1 MKIEKKTEKNA
12 NQLVSSIVEGI
23 QEKKGHHI
31 SVADLSAIDDTICQY
46 LVICDANSPS
56 HISAIYESVRETAQK
71 HTGEKPNA
79 VDGLRNSIWV
89 AMDYADVIVHIFLPE
104 TRQFYDIDHLWE
116 DADVELIP
124 DVDA

>member
-1 MKIEKKTEKNA
+1 MKSEKKTEKKSNK
-12 NQLVSSIVEGI
+12 LVNSIVEGI

-31 SVADLSAIDDTICQY
+31 SVADLTDIDDTICQY

-56 HISAIYESVRETAQK
+56 HISAIYESVRDFAQK
-71 HTGEKPNA
+71 NAGEKPNA

-89 AMDYADVIVHIFLPE
+89 AMDYADVVVHIFMPE
-104 TRQFYDIDHLWE
+104 TREFYDIDHLWE
-116 DADVELIP
+116 DAKVELIP